1 MREQELEEQE
11 YERRNLVMSIDLNLK
26 EAEAGGCVVMT

>member
-11 YERRNLVMSIDLNLK
+11 YERRNLAMSIDLNLK